1 MVILSQQQFNDLVGL
16 LVVCVWV
23 VIAALLLGDR

>member
-1 MVILSQQQFNDLVGL
+1 MVILSQQQFNDIVGL

-23 VIAALLLGDR
+23 IVAALILGGR